1 MYNRYMRNDD
11 GTYVRVPEE
20 EPGRRPVQGQP
31 HPGGGQDHQDSREH
45 ASSQGHGS
53 QGHSSSDGQGHPSGQ
68 DQDGQGH
75 TPGEQGHPSGGSGHW
90 EPPPRG
96 GGPWFDDPPPS
107 SGGRKDGLTGFLRHF
122 LDQWHLDNVD
132 TGDLLLLGLLFF
144 LFREDADEELLVALG
159 LLLIL

>member
-45 ASSQGHGS
+45 ASGQDHGS

-68 DQDGQGH
+68 DQDGQGR
-75 TPGEQGHPSGGSGHW
+75 HP
-90 EPPPRG
+90 R
-96 GGPWFDDPPPS
+96 
-107 SGGRKDGLTGFLRHF
+107 RTGASL
-122 LDQWHLDNVD
+122 W
-132 TGDLLLLGLLFF
+132 
-144 LFREDADEELLVALG
+144 
-159 LLLIL
+159 